1 MKEFNNKFKEN
12 MNEIFKNLSMEK
24 AIVRLIIAWLFI
36 VILELARTRKNFVSA
51 SYAGKVNLPMF
62 VCLVIL
68 IFIAL
73 CMLGR
78 FKLFRWIE
86 IYAPM
91 ILITAYGFMSAMYCK
106 DISFILGVSLFL
118 AASIVYA
125 VNKCT
130 SFFEI
135 KNRISVAFIYA
146 IAASIFIIYVGVIA
160 ILRYKTYRNPNFDFG
175 IWSQMF
181 YYMKKSFAPLT
192 TCERQNIGLMSH
204 FRVHFS
210 PIYYLFLPVYIVFP
224 YPVTLNILQV
234 LTLASAIIPVYLL
247 CRKRNLS
254 NGATALFGIIFVL
267 IPALICGTFYDLHEN
282 CFLVPMILWLFYFI
296 EKDNLKGMIIFTI
309 LTLLIKEDAPVYAAC
324 IGLFVIVGKKKYR
337 NGVVIFVTSVVY
349 FLVVMYF
356 MGKYGLGIMDS
367 RFTNYMADA
376 SKGGLIDVI
385 RNFITN
391 PAYVVEEC
399 FKPEKLSFMFYM
411 IFPLGFLPLASKKVS
426 GLILFIPVIL
436 ENLASNYKYQYSIN
450 YQYVFGTVAI
460 LTYLAIVNYSE
471 LTEKTRRFM
480 AGFAICMGII
490 LLPVCAMQKSYYF
503 DIYRTEKQWIN
514 DLDEAMKSIPDDA
527 SVVASTFF
535 LPHLS
540 NRDYI
545 YEYPY
550 DKGADYI
557 VLDLRFNEIKEENID
572 DLIKSGYEQVKK
584 IRSLYVIL
592 RKK

>member
-1 MKEFNNKFKEN
+1 
-12 MNEIFKNLSMEK
+12 
-24 AIVRLIIAWLFI
+24 
-36 VILELARTRKNFVSA
+36 
-51 SYAGKVNLPMF
+51 
-62 VCLVIL
+62 
-68 IFIAL
+68 
-73 CMLGR
+73 
-78 FKLFRWIE
+78 
-86 IYAPM
+86 
-91 ILITAYGFMSAMYCK
+91 
-106 DISFILGVSLFL
+106 
-118 AASIVYA
+118 
-125 VNKCT
+125 
-130 SFFEI
+130 
-135 KNRISVAFIYA
+135 
-146 IAASIFIIYVGVIA
+146 
-160 ILRYKTYRNPNFDFG
+160 
-175 IWSQMF
+175 
-181 YYMKKSFAPLT
+181 
-192 TCERQNIGLMSH
+192 
-204 FRVHFS
+204 
-210 PIYYLFLPVYIVFP
+210 
-224 YPVTLNILQV
+224 
-234 LTLASAIIPVYLL
+234 
-247 CRKRNLS
+247 
-254 NGATALFGIIFVL
+254 
-267 IPALICGTFYDLHEN
+267 
-282 CFLVPMILWLFYFI
+282 MILWLFYFI

-337 NGVVIFVTSVVY
+337 NGAVVFVTSVVY
-349 FLVVMYF
+349 FLVVTYF

-450 YQYVFGTVAI
+450 FQYVFGTVAI

-471 LTEKTRRFM
+471 LAEKTRRFM

-514 DLDEAMKSIPDDA
+514 DLDEAMESIPDDA

-557 VLDLRFNEIKEENID
+557 VLDLRFDEVKEEDID